1 MTLVGA
7 YCLQGLEKSMAI
19 SAARKFDD
27 NIFPILRLRIG
38 ANLVGAIVVA
48 GVGVYYIYSGQTVLG
63 WGVIIASL
71 FFPFRL
77 ETIWTSWLNGRNK
90 LTLSAFSKSAIVAIG
105 LLTTLIVI
113 WLPPIT
119 LNKTIFWFFSLPAIY
134 TAGLIVYIIRSKDN
148 DIYDRQTIK
157 YGLQVTGAS
166 LLAGLVAADK
176 LLLNEY
182 LTITDVAVYSIALI
196 FPQQIKKLFDIFD
209 QFVTPSIYKAKSI
222 AQAWNY
228 LRYKFILISLIFFGI
243 GFGGYFILPVLIP
256 LFFSEQYVDAVP
268 YTRWLWLT
276 FSLSMPPLYLSNIL
290 KAQQKVRFVY
300 VSSIGSPLT
309 RFVFYIILLPLGIWG
324 IVLATIVN
332 YVSNGLFMIGSFFYY
347 LRKERLEP
355 VD

>member
-1 MTLVGA
+1 
-7 YCLQGLEKSMAI
+7 
-19 SAARKFDD
+19 
-27 NIFPILRLRIG
+27 
-38 ANLVGAIVVA
+38 
-48 GVGVYYIYSGQTVLG
+48 
-63 WGVIIASL
+63 
-71 FFPFRL
+71 
-77 ETIWTSWLNGRNK
+77 
-90 LTLSAFSKSAIVAIG
+90 
-105 LLTTLIVI
+105 
-113 WLPPIT
+113 
-119 LNKTIFWFFSLPAIY
+119 
-134 TAGLIVYIIRSKDN
+134 
-148 DIYDRQTIK
+148 
-157 YGLQVTGAS
+157 VTGAS

-243 GFGGYFILPVLIP
+243 GFGGYFILQVLIP
-256 LFFSEQYVDAVP
+256 LFFSEQYVAAVP

-290 KAQQKVRFVY
+290 KDQQKVRFGY